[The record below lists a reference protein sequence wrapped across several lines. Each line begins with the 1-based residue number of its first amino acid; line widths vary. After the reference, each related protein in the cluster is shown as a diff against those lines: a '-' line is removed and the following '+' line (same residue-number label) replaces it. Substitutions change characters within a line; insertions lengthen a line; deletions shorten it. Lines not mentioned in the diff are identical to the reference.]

1 MNPIVGIENVKYDK
15 HLIEYNT
22 NEDISMISKT
32 LFDVKFDDLKNAF
45 IIKNENMVYEFI
57 RNNENVFNLLEEVK
71 PTLRKNFINEKY
83 YLEVRCYPEIYEKE
97 LALIIKVDYSKEDM
111 NELNN
116 RLLNV
121 DLEINRHK
129 IELGLLG
136 KFFIITECT

>member
-1 MNPIVGIENVKYDK
+1 M
-15 HLIEYNT
+15 
-22 NEDISMISKT
+22 
-32 LFDVKFDDLKNAF
+32 A
-45 IIKNENMVYEFI
+45 YEFI

-97 LALIIKVDYSKEDM
+97 LALIIKVDYSTEDM

-116 RLLNV
+116 RLLTV